1 MTGAVDEISET
12 LETEIVEGILPPGT
26 RLEEPALAERFGVS
40 RTPVREAL
48 QRLSASGLVELK
60 RRRGTQVLNPSIGR
74 IVEMFEVMAEL
85 EAVCARLC
93 ARRASPELL
102 ATLHDWL
109 ERCEQA
115 AESGDPSAYYDANRS
130 FHLAIYKGSGNSFL
144 AEQAELLHLR
154 LTPFRRQQL
163 RLPRRMRQSL
173 TEHSAVVAA
182 IEAGDGQAAET
193 AQRDHI
199 LIQGERF
206 GDFLAQFGARS

>member
-1 MTGAVDEISET
+1 MASAADEISET

-60 RRRGTQVLNPSIGR
+60 PRRGTQVLNPPIGR
-74 IVEMFEVMAEL
+74 IIEMFEVMAEL

-93 ARRASPELL
+93 ARRASRELI
-102 ATLHDWL
+102 ATLRDWL
-109 ERCEQA
+109 QRCEQA

-130 FHLAIYKGSGNSFL
+130 FHRAIYHGSGNSFL

-173 TEHSAVVAA
+173 AEHSEVVVA

-193 AQRDHI
+193 AQRGHI

-206 GDFLAQFGARS
+206 GDFLAQFAARD